1 LAFWNR
7 QKSAPDPIFGR
18 LEHAHA
24 ELALATIERELSMM
38 EMPVSEAGPLMPP
51 ANGGRTA
58 PSPFVEATAPSRS
71 VLPWRRGQ
79 SHALEAA
86 PALPQPPK
94 RQVARLGYVNG
105 LPIGGTTPTN
115 SGMSS
120 TPGAPDRQTAMTE
133 LLQAYLT
140 CPWVAVCVD
149 GIARTITAGGL
160 TLEPLNLD
168 PEQVRAKPAPPP
180 GIARI
185 QELLDYCNPTDDIRQ
200 LMRRAV
206 TDALI
211 FGDAFVEV
219 TWIGNEP
226 VALWP
231 LDCQSMSVIADEHG
245 NIGKEVDGKLVAF
258 VQMTDT
264 GKRVN
269 FEPHEVIHVKLDSPG
284 ASLYGVSPTTK
295 ASVPIKTWLFAAGL
309 IKETMKRGD
318 PPRLHVDFPFAT
330 PPPEIEKKLS
340 QYAARNLG
348 TRNIGNLFT
357 TEGGASSGIK
367 TSVTEL
373 SQNKLDYWMAVLD
386 GARNDILSTYGV
398 PPRKAGVM
406 EPGSL
411 GGQGAESGQDKTFR
425 VTTCGPTSELVLEKF
440 TFALC
445 YQAYGVKDWRI
456 SFSEV
461 DWRDDLVIEEIRDM
475 RLRNGSWTANRYR
488 DDISEPPI
496 EGGDDPVL
504 IERQNI
510 TLWADLSALS
520 KASVAAKGKGTSLDP
535 TPQQLPTQ
543 PQVLQ
548 PPPEPPPEAEDD
560 PEARLPGEHLAE
572 YIARKS
578 NWRAV
583 YEQRRRVRVRS

>member
-1 LAFWNR
+1 MAFWNR
-7 QKSAPDPIFGR
+7 QKSEPDPIFGR

-38 EMPVSEAGPLMPP
+38 EMPTSEAGPLMAP

-140 CPWVAVCVD
+140 CPWSAVCVD

-168 PEQVRAKPAPPP
+168 PEQVKTKAAPPP
-180 GIARI
+180 EISRI

-245 NIGKEVDGKLVAF
+245 NIGKEVDGKLVAY

-318 PPRLHVDFPFAT
+318 PPRLHVDFPSIT

-373 SQNKLDYWMAVLD
+373 SQNKLDYWMSVLD
-386 GARNDILSTYGV
+386 GARNDILSTYGY

-406 EPGSL
+406 EAGSL
-411 GGQGAESGQDKTFR
+411 GGAGAESGQDKTFR
-425 VTTCGPTSELVLEKF
+425 VNTCGPTSELVLEKF

-496 EGGDDPVL
+496 DGGDDPVL

-510 TLWADLSALS
+510 TLWADLAALS
-520 KASVAAKGKGTSLDP
+520 KANVAAKAGMANLAAFGQAS
-535 TPQQLPTQ
+535 
-543 PQVLQ
+543 Q
-548 PPPEPPPEAEDD
+548 PPPEGQPPAPGPPPEAEDD
-560 PEARLPGEHLAE
+560 PDARLSGEHLAE